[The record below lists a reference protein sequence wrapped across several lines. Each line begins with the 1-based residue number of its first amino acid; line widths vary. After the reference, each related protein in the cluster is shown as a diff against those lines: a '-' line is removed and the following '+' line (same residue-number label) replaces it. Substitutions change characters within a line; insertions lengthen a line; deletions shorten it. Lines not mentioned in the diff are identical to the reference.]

1 MGCKKGTRRERKHSS
16 EGRETASCASHAL
29 QFSRLCSVIR
39 ICGVAVLL
47 CPNFELHDPCE
58 K

>member
-1 MGCKKGTRRERKHSS
+1 MQEGYPQGKKAFFGGQRNC
-16 EGRETASCASHAL
+16 ASCASHAL
-29 QFSRLCSVIR
+29 QFSRLCYVIR

-47 CPNFELHDPCE
+47 CPNFVLHDPCE

>member
-1 MGCKKGTRRERKHSS
+1 MQEGYPQGKKAFFGGQRNC
-16 EGRETASCASHAL
+16 ASCASRAL
-29 QFSRLCSVIR
+29 QFSRLCYVIR

-47 CPNFELHDPCE
+47 CPNFVLHDPCE